1 VQIILDRKA
10 LASLFEDDQELQIK
24 FKKAS
29 IDYVAKHFL
38 KEVAPGEIQ
47 EVMHKEA
54 KSIMKEAVG
63 EMVRAKSQYTFVP
76 SEKIKGAIKE
86 HCFMKSQTLVRE
98 IIESLNIPKMIDDIV
113 QRDLANLIKHNIDKG
128 VKQKFDE
135 AIAEINKKGE

>member
-1 VQIILDRKA
+1 MQIILDRKA

-38 KEVAPGEIQ
+38 KEVAPGEIR

-63 EMVRAKSQYTFVP
+63 EMVKAKSQYTFVP

-86 HCFMKSQTLVRE
+86 HCFIKSQTLVRE
-98 IIESLNIPKMIDDIV
+98 IIKSLNIPKMIDDIV
-113 QRDLANLIKHNIDKG
+113 QRDLANLIKYNIDKG

-135 AIAEINKKGE
+135 VIAEINKKGE